1 MCKFEVELLRGLVE
15 SKEGLVRLLLTPQ
28 ALKPLAERKPKPRV
42 FYNPEAS
49 LNRDVAVLAV
59 RVFSRRKGGDL
70 RVCDPLA
77 GCGVRGIRFL
87 AEGVGVKEAII
98 NDLNSDAVEFI
109 RVNLEANGLSE
120 KAKVF
125 NLDAREL
132 LLRRDIRQDG
142 FDLVDIDPFGSPAPF
157 IQPALLS
164 LKRGGILA
172 VTATDTAP
180 LSGRYPRTCLR
191 RYWSKPLKTEYY
203 PEVAIRILLGFIARN
218 CTMLNRGLKPLF
230 AHRTTQYIRVYIET
244 IRGTTAAD
252 KTLDKIGYLNHC
264 FNCFYRRF
272 TVLEEETANSC
283 PNCGNRFEW
292 AGPLWIGEIFNVEF
306 CSQMV
311 AEYKNSHLTGNKN
324 LGRLIEI
331 IASESSGDVT
341 YYVIDELTSLL
352 KVSSPSKNM
361 VLKKL
366 REMGYNAFPTHFN
379 GKGFRTNAP
388 LKEILNGL
396 SDITRSLKPTL

>member
-1 MCKFEVELLRGLVE
+1 MSGLVE
-15 SKEGLVRLLLTPQ
+15 TGEGLVRLLLAPQ
-28 ALKPLAERKPKPRV
+28 ALKPLAERKPKPLV

-70 RVCDPLA
+70 RICDPLA

-87 AEGVGVKEAII
+87 VEGVGVKEAII
-98 NDLNSDAVEFI
+98 NDLNPDAVEFI
-109 RVNLEANGLSE
+109 RVNLEANALSE

-142 FDLVDIDPFGSPAPF
+142 FDFVDVDPFGSPAPF

-164 LKRGGILA
+164 LKGGGVLA

-203 PEVAIRILLGFIARN
+203 PEVAVRILLGFIARN

-230 AHRTTQYIRVYIET
+230 THRATQYIRVYVET
-244 IRGTTAAD
+244 TRGTIAAD

-264 FNCFYRRF
+264 FRCFYRRLK
-272 TVLEEETANSC
+272 VLEEEIVGSC
-283 PNCGNRFEW
+283 PNCGNRLEW
-292 AGPLWIGEIFNVEF
+292 AGPLWMGEIFDVEF
-306 CSQMV
+306 CNQMV
-311 AEYKNSHLTGNKN
+311 AEYKNSHLTGNRK
-324 LGRLIEI
+324 LGRLIET

-341 YYVIDELTSLL
+341 YYIIDELTSLL
-352 KVSSPSKNM
+352 KISPPSKNA

-366 REMGYNAFPTHFN
+366 REMGYNASPTHFN

-396 SDITRSLKPTL
+396 SDITHSLKPTL

>member
-1 MCKFEVELLRGLVE
+1 MSNLIET
-15 SKEGLVRLLLTPQ
+15 KEGLVRLLLTPQ
-28 ALKPLAERKPKPRV
+28 ALKPLSERKPKPCV

-59 RVFSRRKGGDL
+59 RVFSRRRGGGL

-77 GCGVRGIRFL
+77 GCGVRSIRFI
-87 AEGVGVKEAII
+87 AEGIGVKEAVI
-98 NDLNSDAVEFI
+98 NDLNPNAVEFI
-109 RVNLEANGLSE
+109 RVNLEINGLSE
-120 KAKVF
+120 KAMVF

-142 FDLVDIDPFGSPAPF
+142 FDFVDVDPFGSPAPF

-164 LKRGGILA
+164 LKEGGVLA
-172 VTATDTAP
+172 VTSTDTAA

-203 PEVAIRILLGFIARN
+203 PEVAVRILLGFIARN
-218 CTMLNRGLKPLF
+218 CTMLNRGLKPLLS
-230 AHRTTQYIRVYIET
+230 HRTTQYIRLYVET
-244 IRGTTAAD
+244 IRGTIAAD

-264 FNCFYRRF
+264 FNCLYRRF
-272 TVLEEETANSC
+272 TVLGEEIASSC
-283 PNCGNRFEW
+283 PNCGSRLEL
-292 AGPLWIGEIFNVEF
+292 AGPLWIGEIFDVEF
-306 CSQMV
+306 CSQMF
-311 AEYKNSHLTGNKN
+311 AEYRNSHLTNNRK
-324 LGRLIEI
+324 LGRLIET
-331 IASESSGDVT
+331 IASEASGDIT
-341 YYVIDELTSLL
+341 YYTIDELASFLRI
-352 KVSSPSKNM
+352 SPPSKKA
-361 VLKKL
+361 VLEKL
-366 REMGYNAFPTHFN
+366 KEMGYNASPTHFD